1 MKAAQGVTRK
11 NFAKLEDLVTFYSQ
25 GNQGLACELSQPV
38 VPSHENALADDD
50 TGKC

>member
-1 MKAAQGVTRK
+1 MRK

-25 GNQGLACELSQPV
+25 GNQGLACELGQPV
-38 VPSHENALADDD
+38 VPSFENALVDDD